1 MSTPS
6 QFSPAPAP
14 QPSGGGGMS
23 VLMILLIIG
32 GILLLVCAGVCGGCV
47 LMVNRAATEVGSAIE
62 LLPVQISA
70 MSAVEADQGVRDKL
84 GEPIEQTSPPV
95 REGSGELKSSET
107 FNFEISGP
115 NGTAKVKA
123 TAEKDAGSWSIKA
136 ITVMAS
142 DGTSINVPPPA
153 ASGPD
158 VQFDMSDMPEMPDE
172 AK

>member
-1 MSTPS
+1 
-6 QFSPAPAP
+6 
-14 QPSGGGGMS
+14 MS

-32 GILLLVCAGVCGGCV
+32 GVLLLVCAGVCGGCA
-47 LMVNRAATEVGSAIE
+47 LMASRTVQEVGQAFE
-62 LLPVQISA
+62 LLPVQIAA
-70 MSAVEADQGVRDKL
+70 MQAVQENQEIRDKL
-84 GEPIEQTSPPV
+84 GEPVAQTSPPV

-107 FNFEISGP
+107 FNFEVSGP

-123 TAEKDAGSWSIKA
+123 TAEKSAGTWSIKA
-136 ITVMAS
+136 ITAMAS

-153 ASGPD
+153 ATGPD